1 MNAVNKAHL
10 LAAQLLAH
18 GLENVSLADVKA
30 SLSCRTAMVAAVADL
45 VVKIG
50 IDEGCQEMHSGAE
63 KALYAVIGASGMDYN
78 QSAVLIHYVDAQINA
93 AYDYDAAHEADMHE
107 LRKEQL
113 EADCGGDMAEE
124 YDEPDFDVREL
135 VSSPVFHPA

>member
-30 SLSCRTAMVAAVADL
+30 SLACRTAMVAAAADL

-50 IDEGCQEMHSGAE
+50 IDEGCQEMHSGAMRVLTVVTE
-63 KALYAVIGASGMDYN
+63 ASGMDIHA
-78 QSAVLIHYVDAQINA
+78 QRVLIHYVDAQINA
-93 AYDYDAAHEADMHE
+93 AYM
-107 LRKEQL
+107 
-113 EADCGGDMAEE
+113 G
-124 YDEPDFDVREL
+124 V
-135 VSSPVFHPA
+135 PA